1 MSSPNFKIDNF
12 DQIKSEVLNKLKEK
26 NIKKNSLEDI
36 VEEIIN
42 VFYQINQNCIKE
54 LNKCK
59 EINVYFDEIQKKY
72 KIK

>member
-1 MSSPNFKIDNF
+1 MNSPNFKIDNF

-59 EINVYFDEIQKKY
+59 EINIYFDEIQKKY

>member
-1 MSSPNFKIDNF
+1 MNSPNFKIDNF

-59 EINVYFDEIQKKY
+59 EINVYFDDIQKKY

>member
-1 MSSPNFKIDNF
+1 MNSPNFKIDNF

-59 EINVYFDEIQKKY
+59 EINVYFDDIQKKY
-72 KIK
+72 KTK

>member
-1 MSSPNFKIDNF
+1 MNSPNFKIDNF